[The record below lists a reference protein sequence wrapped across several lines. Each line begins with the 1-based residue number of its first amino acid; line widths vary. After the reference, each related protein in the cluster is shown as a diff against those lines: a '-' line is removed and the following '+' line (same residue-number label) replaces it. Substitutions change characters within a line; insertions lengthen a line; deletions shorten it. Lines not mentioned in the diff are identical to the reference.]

1 MQILIMACIGSVNV
15 NFDIWEITEKTRRNV
30 LQPLV
35 ISFKYENKVTVVKKF
50 PLMKVQKMLS

>member
-1 MQILIMACIGSVNV
+1 MVCIGSVNV

-35 ISFKYENKVTVVKKF
+35 ISFKYEIRNIKYE
-50 PLMKVQKMLS
+50 LNMK